1 MSRKFIATIL
11 AASLTITSISAV
23 PAHAGNKDL
32 ARFLAGAT
40 ALVIIGSA
48 LGSDKA
54 QASTRRE
61 TPAARPQV
69 PYDHRHDHWHRDT
82 HSKTLPGYCR
92 SSIWTPNGRKRFLD
106 RRCVNR
112 NYDHA
117 RQLPKQCQITAGS
130 KPGHGRRGYSIRC
143 LKKHGFEIARN

>member
-11 AASLTITSISAV
+11 AASLTVTSISAV
-23 PAHAGNKDL
+23 PANAGNKDL

-48 LGSDKA
+48 LSNGNA
-54 QASTRRE
+54 QASTRHE
-61 TPAARPQV
+61 TPAARPLATHD
-69 PYDHRHDHWHRDT
+69 YRHDHWRHDR
-82 HSKTLPGYCR
+82 HAAPLPGYCR
-92 SSIWTPNGRKRFLD
+92 SSIWTPNGRKTFLD

-112 NYDHA
+112 NYDRA
-117 RQLPKQCQITAGS
+117 YQLPQQCRITAGA

-143 LKKHGFEIARN
+143 LKKHGYDIARN